1 MKDPLIKYKLSP
13 CKGRVNVKNI
23 KFFEGDEL
31 GIGEIL
37 DLYFVAKGQKKLA
50 GLDLS
55 AYGRRKYKK
64 KNIELINKIIDYC
77 NYKGVHL
84 LQNKKLV
91 GMYLK
96 TIAFLPKN
104 YKEALKL
111 MYVLWYPNR
120 YDYGI
125 KLGLFF
131 GYSPKNIMYFS
142 GGNKEDL
149 ELAKKE
155 IKDMKITLE
164 DLQKDHKIV
173 YLDHIKKL

>member
-1 MKDPLIKYKLSP
+1 MKDPLIEYNLSP
-13 CKGRVNVKNI
+13 NKGRVNVKNI
-23 KFFEGDEL
+23 NYSKEDEL
-31 GIGEIL
+31 RIGEIL

-55 AYGRRKYKK
+55 VYGRRKYKK

-84 LQNKKLV
+84 LQNKKLG

-111 MYVLWYPNR
+111 MYINS